1 MIHHTKNQTLGSEL
15 FGTLR
20 YRPEILRFRLQ
31 SLAQLQ
37 RVPVLL
43 ALSWILAPT
52 ASFAQ
57 VGLGAG
63 GWVIQLIGMVQVEP
77 GSNVLTLGVKDDVIR
92 FAVNDIYSRDQS
104 FSVPRFLSES
114 RRRDPSLDLRGQDQ
128 LLDILIKEKPGKR
141 VLKLT
146 GRFYQDSHR
155 FVLDS
160 IDRLEEKPSPR

>member
-1 MIHHTKNQTLGSEL
+1 MTRHVKDQTLGSER

-20 YRPEILRFRLQ
+20 YGPEILRFRLQ
-31 SLAQLQ
+31 SLAYLR
-37 RVPVLL
+37 RVLALL
-43 ALSWILAPT
+43 ALSWMLTPT
-52 ASFAQ
+52 FSFAQ
-57 VGLGAG
+57 IGLGAG
-63 GWVIQLIGMVQVEP
+63 GWVIQLTGMVQVEP

-92 FAVNDIYSRDQS
+92 FAVNDVYSRDQS

-128 LLDILIKEKPGKR
+128 LLDMLVKEKPGKR

-146 GRFYQDSHR
+146 GRYYQDSHR

-160 IDRLEEKPSPR
+160 IDRLEEKSTPR